1 MKMHELLSEGEKL
14 DELNLAG
21 IGSAI
26 GRGLGAAGRG
36 VAGAARAAGP
46 IVGKA
51 AGMAGRGIAKGA
63 QAVGQYAP
71 GVIKGVGDIA
81 GAATGA
87 VGNVAAQT
95 AGGVAQTVSAI
106 PGGFMHG
113 YNVARH
119 GGKFGAGGPMA
130 GHEAGN
136 WASGPANAASSST
149 GSFSGAGADVGSE
162 AKPEPAN
169 ANSVFASYNSLNA
182 RQKKAFLKKAGLGPQ
197 QATQTPESI
206 EYVDLNRI
214 IQLSDIKKTAD

>member
-87 VGNVAAQT
+87 VVMLLHKQPAELHKLSVQYQADLCTVTTLQDTAESLVQADLWQVMKQVIGHLVRLMLQAVLQVRLVA
-95 AGGVAQTVSAI
+95 
-106 PGGFMHG
+106 
-113 YNVARH
+113 
-119 GGKFGAGGPMA
+119 
-130 GHEAGN
+130 
-136 WASGPANAASSST
+136 
-149 GSFSGAGADVGSE
+149 
-162 AKPEPAN
+162 PEQMLDQKLSRN
-169 ANSVFASYNSLNA
+169 LQMLIQSL
-182 RQKKAFLKKAGLGPQ
+182 RV
-197 QATQTPESI
+197 TI
-206 EYVDLNRI
+206 H
-214 IQLSDIKKTAD
+214 

>member
-51 AGMAGRGIAKGA
+51 AGMAGRGIARGA

-95 AGGVAQTVSAI
+95 SGGVAQTVGAI

-136 WASGPANAASSST
+136 WASGPANAASGST

-162 AKPEPAN
+162 AEPEPAN

-182 RQKKAFLKKAGLGPQ
+182 RQKKAFMKKAGLGPQ

>member
-51 AGMAGRGIAKGA
+51 AGMAGRGIARGA

-95 AGGVAQTVSAI
+95 AGGVAQTVGAI

-136 WASGPANAASSST
+136 WASGPANAASGSS
-149 GSFSGAGADVGSE
+149 GSFSGAEADVRSE
-162 AKPEPAN
+162 AEPEPAN

-182 RQKKAFLKKAGLGPQ
+182 RQKKAFMKKAGLGLQ

-214 IQLSDIKKTAD
+214 IQLSDIKKTAN

>member
-46 IVGKA
+46 VVGKA
-51 AGMAGRGIAKGA
+51 AGMAGRGIARGA

-136 WASGPANAASSST
+136 WASGPANAGSGSSV
-149 GSFSGAGADVGSE
+149 SFRGEKTEGRSE
-162 AKPEPAN
+162 AEPEPAN

-182 RQKKAFLKKAGLGPQ
+182 RQKKAFMKKAGLGPQ

-214 IQLSDIKKTAD
+214 IQLSDIKKTAN

>member
-51 AGMAGRGIAKGA
+51 AGMAGRGIARGA

-95 AGGVAQTVSAI
+95 AGGVTQTVGAI

-113 YNVARH
+113 YNVSRH

-136 WASGPANAASSST
+136 WASGPANAASGSS
-149 GSFSGAGADVGSE
+149 GSVSGAEADVRSE
-162 AKPEPAN
+162 AEPEPAN

-182 RQKKAFLKKAGLGPQ
+182 RQKKAFMKKAGLGPQ

-214 IQLSDIKKTAD
+214 IQLSDIKKTAN

>member
-95 AGGVAQTVSAI
+95 AGGVAQTVGAI

-149 GSFSGAGADVGSE
+149 GSFSGAEADVRSE
-162 AKPEPAN
+162 AEPEPAN

-182 RQKKAFLKKAGLGPQ
+182 RQKKAFMKKAGLGPQ

-214 IQLSDIKKTAD
+214 IQLSDIKKTAN

>member
-149 GSFSGAGADVGSE
+149 GSFSGAEADVRSE
-162 AKPEPAN
+162 AEPEPAN

-182 RQKKAFLKKAGLGPQ
+182 RQKKAFMKKAGLGPQ

-214 IQLSDIKKTAD
+214 IQLSDIKKTAN

>member
-95 AGGVAQTVSAI
+95 SGGVAQTVGAI

-136 WASGPANAASSST
+136 WASGPANAASGST
-149 GSFSGAGADVGSE
+149 GSFSGADVRSE
-162 AKPEPAN
+162 AEPEPAN

-182 RQKKAFLKKAGLGPQ
+182 RQKKAFMKKAGLGPQ

-214 IQLSDIKKTAD
+214 IQLSDIKKTAN

>member
-51 AGMAGRGIAKGA
+51 AGMAGRGIARGA

-95 AGGVAQTVSAI
+95 AGGVAQTVGAI

-136 WASGPANAASSST
+136 WASGPANAASGST
-149 GSFSGAGADVGSE
+149 GSFGGADVRSE
-162 AKPEPAN
+162 AEPEPAN

-182 RQKKAFLKKAGLGPQ
+182 RQKKAFMKKAGLGPQ

>member
-51 AGMAGRGIAKGA
+51 AGMAGRGIARGA

-95 AGGVAQTVSAI
+95 AGGVTQTVGAI

-136 WASGPANAASSST
+136 WASGPANAASGSS
-149 GSFSGAGADVGSE
+149 GSFSGAEADVRSE
-162 AKPEPAN
+162 AEPEPAN

-182 RQKKAFLKKAGLGPQ
+182 RQKKAFMKKAGLGPQ

-214 IQLSDIKKTAD
+214 IQLSDIKKTAN

>member
-51 AGMAGRGIAKGA
+51 AGMAGRGIARGA

-95 AGGVAQTVSAI
+95 AGGVAQTVGAI
-106 PGGFMHG
+106 PGGVMHG

-149 GSFSGAGADVGSE
+149 GSFSGAEADVRSE
-162 AKPEPAN
+162 AEPEPAN

-182 RQKKAFLKKAGLGPQ
+182 RQKKAFMKKAGLGPQ

-214 IQLSDIKKTAD
+214 IQLSDIKKTAN